1 MACVFCSIITG
12 QIPAAKVYEDD
23 RAVAFLDINPINP
36 GHTLVVP
43 KAHYVDLLSTP
54 SDLAA
59 HLMTVVQ
66 RVATAVLAAVGVQD
80 FNLGLNHG
88 AGAGQSVGHVHL
100 HIMPRRPGDG
110 HTLFGGKAYPA
121 GEIEVVAEKVRS
133 KLVSK

>member
-1 MACVFCSIITG
+1 MDCVFCKIIAG

-43 KAHYVDLLSTP
+43 KAHYADLLSTP
-54 SDLAA
+54 PDLAA

-66 RVATAVLAAVGVQD
+66 RVAAAVRAAVGGQD

-110 HTLFGGKAYPA
+110 HTLFGGKPYPA
-121 GEIEVVAEKVRS
+121 GEMEKIAQ
-133 KLVSK
+133 KIKAAF

>member
-1 MACVFCSIITG
+1 MECLFCKIVSG
-12 QIPAAKVYEDD
+12 AVPSAKVFEDD

-43 KAHYVDLLSTP
+43 KEHYPDLLSTP
-54 SDLAA
+54 PDLAA

-66 RVATAVLAAVGVQD
+66 RVASAVLNAAGAKD

-110 HTLFGGKAYPA
+110 HQLFSGKPYEA
-121 GEIEVVAEKVRS
+121 GEMEEMANSIRA
-133 KLVSK
+133 KLK